1 MKSILFLVI
10 IILANIFTATAM
22 IDPYY
27 KEAVQRG
34 YRIEGDS
41 VVLPNDTKC
50 LIDDFNNK
58 RCGKEYF
65 DQPYCVAEGNYVW
78 DDNACCE
85 GLKSYLPAGVDG
97 QAYCKAKGQVDFSET
112 LRNPLLWLGILAF
125 TGLVFSS
132 LLLARKF
139 IKR

>member
-1 MKSILFLVI
+1 MKSILLPF
-10 IILANIFTATAM
+10 ILLLSLTATAM

-50 LIDDFNNK
+50 LIADFNNK

-85 GLKSYLPAGVDG
+85 GLKPYLPAGVDG

-112 LRNPLLWLGILAF
+112 LRNPFLWLGILAF

>member
-1 MKSILFLVI
+1 MKSVSIVFVFLLNI
-10 IILANIFTATAM
+10 ITATAM

-50 LIDDFNNK
+50 LIDDFNNR

-65 DQPYCVAEGNYVW
+65 DAPYCVAEGNSVW

-85 GLKSYLPAGVDG
+85 GLKPYLPAGVDG

-112 LRNPLLWLGILAF
+112 LRNPFLWLGILAF

-132 LLLARKF
+132 LLLVRKF
-139 IKR
+139 IKK